1 MALKV
6 WSEIIEIVS
15 GPLLI
20 PARHE
25 LILGANGFTVNEH
38 VQQQVS
44 QLLFKMRSQRGIGV
58 LLFPTPAK
66 LDVSRPNKMP

>member
-15 GPLLI
+15 GLLLI

-38 VQQQVS
+38 S
-44 QLLFKMRSQRGIGV
+44 S
-58 LLFPTPAK
+58 
-66 LDVSRPNKMP
+66 NK